1 MKEEKDSLVLI
12 TISSDG
18 SIFFIRDN
26 DISKDQEKALRNI
39 SLCFDKPSVVL
50 KTVLFLENILRN
62 IESKFLKK

>member
-50 KTVLFLENILRN
+50 KTALFLENILRN